1 MLLKFLFQLLVWDI
15 LKFSNKIFQY
25 LTTMIEWVKILV
37 QNPVMQQWTRLS
49 NKDTKPTIIDEVFR
63 DRENKEWGDMML
75 RFTKDVFTI

>member
-1 MLLKFLFQLLVWDI
+1 
-15 LKFSNKIFQY
+15 
-25 LTTMIEWVKILV
+25 MIEWVKILV
-37 QNPVMQQWTRLS
+37 PNPVMQQWTRLS

>member
-1 MLLKFLFQLLVWDI
+1 MLKFLFQLLVWDI

-37 QNPVMQQWTRLS
+37 PNPVMQQWTRLS

>member
-37 QNPVMQQWTRLS
+37 PNPVMQQWTRLS